1 MVWNR
6 WSRIL
11 QFVSVSIPQSWAW
24 EIATGKIMN
33 GGKIFLCQSCPFTVR
48 WSKNQSSLT
57 QILFQSECFE
67 LSFKIFIIKKNCD
80 YSTVFEDPKVLSTG
94 IIVFDHQKL
103 SKPFGV
109 FMFLFQNGVAEG
121 GDWKTYRII
130 PPYLVLLEYEY
141 YSFFCPQFVLIGQEI
156 FNLSFLAA
164 LSQGHDFG
172 ILGVI
177 WGRSGVI

>member
-11 QFVSVSIPQSWAW
+11 QFVSIPIPESWAW

-67 LSFKIFIIKKNCD
+67 LSFKIFIIKK
-80 YSTVFEDPKVLSTG
+80 TV
-94 IIVFDHQKL
+94 
-103 SKPFGV
+103 
-109 FMFLFQNGVAEG
+109 
-121 GDWKTYRII
+121 II
-130 PPYLVLLEYEY
+130 PQSLKIQKSYQLELSCLIIKNCQNLLVFLCFYFKMELLKVVIERRSPTLVDY
-141 YSFFCPQFVLIGQEI
+141 PKKT
-156 FNLSFLAA
+156 N
-164 LSQGHDFG
+164 G
-172 ILGVI
+172 IMD
-177 WGRSGVI
+177 S

>member
-1 MVWNR
+1 MV
-6 WSRIL
+6 L
-11 QFVSVSIPQSWAW
+11 PQAMAW
-24 EIATGKIMN
+24 VQYWFRVLRLKFYGK
-33 GGKIFLCQSCPFTVR
+33 S
-48 WSKNQSSLT
+48 
-57 QILFQSECFE
+57 
-67 LSFKIFIIKKNCD
+67 KKNCGD
-80 YSTVFEDPKVLSTG
+80 ISQQSPAFCMYDSTVFEDPKVLSTG

-121 GDWKTYRII
+121 GDWKTLDNSCWWSKKAKWNYGLLIKGKYRII

-156 FNLSFLAA
+156 FHLSFLAA

-172 ILGVI
+172 NFWCDLGTFWSDFRMQNHSVL
-177 WGRSGVI
+177 

>member
-57 QILFQSECFE
+57 QIFFS
-67 LSFKIFIIKKNCD
+67 LSVLNCLSKYLLSKKNCD

-109 FMFLFQNGVAEG
+109 FMFLFQNGGAEG
-121 GDWKTYRII
+121 GDWKTFDNSCWWSKNQMELWII
-130 PPYLVLLEYEY
+130 DKRK
-141 YSFFCPQFVLIGQEI
+141 I
-156 FNLSFLAA
+156 
-164 LSQGHDFG
+164 
-172 ILGVI
+172 
-177 WGRSGVI
+177 